1 MYSFYFVLLTTLIHF
16 VATART
22 GQADPEH
29 LVKLRDFVKP
39 YFTCPA
45 QQWYIKFY
53 TCPSHFWPEIIQ
65 KVVPAMEELSAWMMQ
80 KLGGDLWAYM
90 AYTVGPEITNYK
102 VEELVQVE
110 EESKAWRLL
119 NRYLM
124 FASEFHGM
132 ERTCECLTITLNS
145 LTDVDL
151 GQVAK
156 LPYGGNSD
164 RFDEINELVNDPK
177 KARLL
182 DGLKRASRDDFE
194 MTRMLKS
201 LTRWLKRPF
210 SEGSFKA
217 LIYHTAF
224 KAGLKSMP
232 TERLRSKT
240 VTAPDFEKNTEL
252 RDLVRLFFRRDFRA
266 HVMSSAL
273 SKESMPP
280 FPGRDYL
287 VDFMTRLREET
298 EGNKR
303 CRESIA
309 TTIRVLYMQTEL
321 DDIHL
326 SFNMCVMK
334 GLSQLPDSFFNDYQA
349 LGEVDQIKFQ
359 KMLTKASL
367 PEFDQE

>member
-1 MYSFYFVLLTTLIHF
+1 M
-16 VATART
+16 AR
-22 GQADPEH
+22 
-29 LVKLRDFVKP
+29 
-39 YFTCPA
+39 
-45 QQWYIKFY
+45 
-53 TCPSHFWPEIIQ
+53 
-65 KVVPAMEELSAWMMQ
+65 
-80 KLGGDLWAYM
+80 
-90 AYTVGPEITNYK
+90 
-102 VEELVQVE
+102 
-110 EESKAWRLL
+110 
-119 NRYLM
+119 
-124 FASEFHGM
+124 
-132 ERTCECLTITLNS
+132 
-145 LTDVDL
+145 
-151 GQVAK
+151 

-217 LIYHTAF
+217 FIYYTAF
-224 KAGLKSMP
+224 KEGLKSMSV
-232 TERLRSKT
+232 EQLRSET

-252 RDLVRLFFRRDFRA
+252 RDLVRLFFRLDFRA
-266 HVMSSAL
+266 HVVLSDL

-287 VDFMTRLREET
+287 IDFMTRLREET
-298 EGNKR
+298 EGHKR

-309 TTIRVLYMQTEL
+309 TTIRVFYVQTEL

-334 GLSQLPDSFFNDYQA
+334 SLSQLPDSFFDDYQA
-349 LGEVDQIKFQ
+349 LGEAEQNKFQ
-359 KMLTKASL
+359 EMLTKASL
-367 PEFDQE
+367 PQFD